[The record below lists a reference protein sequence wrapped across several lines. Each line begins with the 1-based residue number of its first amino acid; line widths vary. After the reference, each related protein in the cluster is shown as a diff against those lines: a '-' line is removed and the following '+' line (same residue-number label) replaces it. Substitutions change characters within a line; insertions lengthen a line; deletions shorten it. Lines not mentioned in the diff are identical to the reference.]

1 MEKIITA
8 LRLIP
13 IGIIKIYQK
22 VISPMLGP
30 HCRFYPSCSQ
40 YAVEAIQEHGLV
52 HGSSLSVKRI
62 LKCHPFNEG
71 GIDNVPKKKINSDK

>member
-1 MEKIITA
+1 MEKISSA

-13 IGIIKIYQK
+13 IGLIRLYQK

-30 HCRFYPSCSQ
+30 HCRFHPSCSQ
-40 YAVEAIQEHGLV
+40 YAIEALTEHGV
-52 HGSSLSVKRI
+52 IVGSGLSVKRI

-71 GIDNVPKKKINSDK
+71 GVDHVPLKKKNSDK